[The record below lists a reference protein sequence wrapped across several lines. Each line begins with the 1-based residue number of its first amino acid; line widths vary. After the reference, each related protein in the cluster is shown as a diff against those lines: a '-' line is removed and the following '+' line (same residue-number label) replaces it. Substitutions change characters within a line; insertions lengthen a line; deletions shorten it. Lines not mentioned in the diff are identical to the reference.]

1 MEQFRLSRTLVL
13 AAVFSGACLAIVGVG
28 RVSAQ
33 EGHGE
38 GKHGPAVKQYEAF
51 HEVLHP
57 LEHEALPK
65 GDFARIR
72 SQSALLRKR
81 GNAIVKLGVPSGVA
95 AANQKDFLAELN
107 KFKAVLASFKTDA
120 KKGTDDQLKSSF
132 SAVHD
137 SFETLAGMLP

>member
-1 MEQFRLSRTLVL
+1 MTRQLSVVCTIV
-13 AAVFSGACLAIVGVG
+13 VFLFCLCPANAGA
-28 RVSAQ
+28 Q
-33 EGHGE
+33 HEE
-38 GKHGPAVKQYEAF
+38 GKKHGLRVKQYESF

-81 GNAIVKLGVPSGVA
+81 GSAIVKLGVPGGVA
-95 AANQKDFLAELN
+95 AENRKDFAAELN
-107 KFKAVLASFKTDA
+107 KFREALAAFKTDA
-120 KKGTDDQLKSSF
+120 KKGTDDQLKSSY

-137 SFETLAGMLP
+137 SFEMLAGMLPQN